1 LQARV
6 RSIDLIGAGRCVA
19 LRAVLSSLEAL
30 NMSRSS
36 VVRLFVAHVV
46 VLFLVSAAAAQTDPA
61 NNAPAQTQAPIPGR
75 APVRPPTGSPPPLA
89 PDGFFREPL
98 FLSTGIDFLV
108 DKFGDGTGEPKSG
121 FYPELENMMT
131 GAGWVSAGPGYRQY
145 LKNDHLML
153 DTSAAISWRFYKMM
167 QARVEGLDLV
177 DGHLLVGAQAMWRD
191 DTQVNFF
198 GIPGITTDQTLY
210 RMQSLDFV
218 GYGTWYANDWLA
230 FDATLGYLPQTKL
243 MPPGGWFQDDFPFSR
258 TVFPTAPAMSLSQQ
272 PDFLHSMVDVIADNR
287 DYHGHPTSGGRYRA
301 ALTTFSDRTTGVFSF
316 NQYEAEASHFFPLA
330 DRRVVLAF
338 RGWTV
343 FTDVGPGHDV
353 PFYLLATLG
362 GHNTLR
368 AFHNFEFHDRNLLNV
383 NGESRFA
390 IFTHVDA
397 ALFFDAGNVTPFY
410 RDLNL
415 DLTSWG
421 AGIRLHAERTTIA
434 RMDVAHGPGVGWNV
448 VFRTNDPL
456 RLTRGKWRVAH
467 IPFTP

>member
-1 LQARV
+1 MRA
-6 RSIDLIGAGRCVA
+6 IDLIGGDCSRRSLQAI
-19 LRAVLSSLEAL
+19 LSSLEAL

-36 VVRLFVAHVV
+36 VGRLCVAQVV
-46 VLFLVSAAAAQTDPA
+46 VLFLVSGAAAQTDPA
-61 NNAPAQTQAPIPGR
+61 NAPAQTQAPIPGR
-75 APVRPPTGSPPPLA
+75 APVRPPGGSPPPLA

-108 DKFGDGTGEPKSG
+108 DKFGDRTGEPKSG

-145 LKNDHLML
+145 LNNNHLLL
-153 DTSAAISWRFYKMM
+153 DTSAAISWRFYKVM

-198 GIPGITTDQTLY
+198 GIPGVTTDQTLY
-210 RMQSLDFV
+210 RMQSLDIV

-230 FDATLGYLPQTKL
+230 FDATLGYLPETKL
-243 MPPGGWFQDDFPFSR
+243 MPPGGWFQGDFPFSR

-301 ALTTFSDRTTGVFSF
+301 ALTTYSDRTTGVFSF
-316 NQYEAEASHFFPLA
+316 SQYEAEASHFFPLA

-353 PFYLLATLG
+353 PFYLLPTLG

-415 DLTSWG
+415 DLTSFG
-421 AGIRLHAERTTIA
+421 AGLRLHTERTTIA
-434 RMDVAHGPGVGWNV
+434 RMDAAPGPGVGWNV